1 MPEALTDRQTDV
13 LRFVRSY
20 MRRHRMP
27 PTIQEI
33 ADAFGLSSANAVV
46 KHLRALEKKGY
57 LEREPNQARG
67 LRLVEDVGFRTP
79 AKGDVPHLPVLGP
92 VSSAQPER
100 LRERP
105 AAFLAVD
112 PYFLRDAR
120 LPEKCL
126 IGRAGDDGMRAEG
139 IHRGDL
145 LVIEEQEAEELSA
158 EQPCGVLLDKR
169 LVTRHAS
176 IRQGHVSLRAAGG
189 AEKTFLAGDPGCHV
203 IGRVLGVLRRR

>member
-20 MRRHRMP
+20 LRRHRMP

-33 ADAFGLSSANAVV
+33 ADAFGLNSANAVV

-67 LRLVEDVGFRTP
+67 LRLVEDDASRP
-79 AKGDVPHLPVLGP
+79 ANSDVPHLPVLGP
-92 VSSAQPER
+92 VSSAHPEH

-112 PYFLRDAR
+112 PYFLRDAH

-126 IGRAGDDGMRAEG
+126 IGRAGDDGMRSEG

-145 LVIEEQEAEELSA
+145 LVIEEQELEQIPSQQPSA
-158 EQPCGVLLDKR
+158 VLLEKR
-169 LVTRHAS
+169 LLARQVI
-176 IRQGHVSLRAAGG
+176 IRQGHISLRATGG

-203 IGRVLGVLRRR
+203 IGRVLGVLRRL